1 MAKNH
6 APGFLIALEGLGG
19 SGKSTIAKRLVQM
32 LSARGIP
39 VTLSREPGQTA
50 VGQQIRRLL
59 LGEAY
64 AIAPWTEAFLFEAD
78 RAQTYSAV
86 IIPALDAGH
95 VVVSD
100 RNLYGT
106 IAYQAF
112 GRNLDV
118 ELVDMLNRTATQGH
132 YPDLVLLF
140 DAEPEITLARKPP
153 QCDTDRFDQLD
164 LRYQEA
170 VRDGYLFAARR
181 DADKAHVLDAARPFQ
196 EVLHSAVD
204 IVLAALPPHFATKP
218 QGLGK

>member
-1 MAKNH
+1 MN
-6 APGFLIALEGLGG
+6 
-19 SGKSTIAKRLVQM
+19 R
-32 LSARGIP
+32 ARRQ
-39 VTLSREPGQTA
+39 S
-50 VGQQIRRLL
+50 VGRFRRLL

-153 QCDTDRFDQLD
+153 QGDTDRFDRLD
-164 LRYQEA
+164 LEISKKQYGTAISSPLGETPIRPTCSTQ
-170 VRDGYLFAARR
+170 RDPSRR
-181 DADKAHVLDAARPFQ
+181 SCTV
-196 EVLHSAVD
+196 SS
-204 IVLAALPPHFATKP
+204 TSS
-218 QGLGK
+218 